1 MWSCLTDPVGCVS
14 ASLWAWAL
22 SVPWYWWAII
32 ALVVVG
38 IIWKAAGV
46 PGLLGLAGAVGFVL
60 GRRSADPE
68 HEHVSGKDAAP
79 APRVVKRKGKRPTIF
94 DISKSLS
101 GK

>member
-1 MWSCLTDPVGCVS
+1 MFGCLTDPVNCVS

-22 SVPWYWWAII
+22 TVPWYWWALAAAII
-32 ALVVVG
+32 VG
-38 IIWKAAGV
+38 AVWKFAGW
-46 PGLLGLAGAVGFVL
+46 PGLLGLAGAVGFIL

-94 DISKSLS
+94 DGFKSLS